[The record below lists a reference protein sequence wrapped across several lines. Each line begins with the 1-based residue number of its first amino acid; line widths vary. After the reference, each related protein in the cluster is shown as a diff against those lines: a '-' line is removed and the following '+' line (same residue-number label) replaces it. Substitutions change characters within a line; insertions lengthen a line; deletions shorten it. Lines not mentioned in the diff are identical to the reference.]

1 MRTAK
6 VLPCIVIV
14 ALCAIACRAE
24 VSWISGE
31 SAPPDWSITPANPTT
46 SDVIHFSGPTGVFSN
61 SCTAEVNMGGTATL
75 SVDPVNKT
83 VELWFQGPPPTI
95 CPLTWNPV
103 CGLEGHFGPL
113 EAGQWQF
120 LCQHPDASFSISF
133 TVGGI
138 GAGFTYRG
146 QLIEENVPASG
157 FYDFE
162 FELYDAADAGN
173 QHASTVTIEDLEVAD
188 GYFTVMLDF
197 GSDVFDGDSR
207 WLQIGVR
214 PGDSTDA
221 FTILSPRQEITPTPY
236 ALYAAS
242 GNPGPQGP
250 AGPPG
255 PKGDKGD
262 PGPQGPTGPEGPQ
275 GTPGPQGPV
284 GPPGPPGDG
293 TDSDWVITGDKMY
306 AGVSG
311 SVGIGTSTPMART
324 QLEVAGGGSAIWAIY
339 GSNFEAGHDVCAIR
353 GVASNFG
360 NYINYGGH
368 FRACGEHGT
377 GVYGLAKNTGDTKN
391 YGGYFQADGTEGIG
405 VYGEASYDGDVTN
418 YGGYF
423 EAGAQQGRGV
433 YGLASNTAKG
443 RKCGGCFEARG
454 ELGRGVEAVASG
466 ESSTAV
472 LAKVTGSG
480 SQAVY
485 AVVDSSG
492 SGTAGIFN
500 NYSEHGFGV
509 DVYAKGSESIG
520 VRAIGA
526 KYDFLA
532 AGPGTNYGSLSSI
545 RWKQDVH
552 PIDDPLGKVMDLR
565 GVYFNW
571 DAEHGGEHD
580 MGMIAEE
587 VAEVLPEI
595 VEYEEDGRYASG
607 MDYGKLTPLL
617 VEAVKALKN
626 EADEQRQELADK
638 TREIG
643 EQREQIADLTA
654 RLERMEAMMIKL
666 AVKGVYDGV
675 K

>member
-1 MRTAK
+1 
-6 VLPCIVIV
+6 VV
-14 ALCAIACRAE
+14 
-24 VSWISGE
+24 
-31 SAPPDWSITPANPTT
+31 
-46 SDVIHFSGPTGVFSN
+46 HFSGPTEVFSN
-61 SCTAEVNMGGTATL
+61 SCTAQVNMGGTATL
-75 SVDPVNKT
+75 SIDPVNKT
-83 VELWFQGPPPTI
+83 IELWFQGPPPTI

-214 PGDSTDA
+214 PGDSTGG

-236 ALYAAS
+236 ALYAAA

-275 GTPGPQGPV
+275 GTRGPQGPV

-293 TDSDWVITGDKMY
+293 ADSDWIISGDKMY

-339 GSNFEAGHDVCAIR
+339 GSNFETGHDVCAVR
-353 GVASNFG
+353 GVASNYG

-368 FRACGEHGT
+368 FRACGEYGR
-377 GVYGLAKNTGDTKN
+377 GVYGLAKNTSDTKN

-405 VYGEASYDGDVTN
+405 VYGEVSGSSGVAVSGSATATGYIENYGGQFEARGDRGRGIYGEATGVFGIGVRGLASNEGQATN
-418 YGGYF
+418 YGGHFEAKGGASVGVYGKGAAYGGHFRATGTRGTAGYF
-423 EAGAQQGRGV
+423 EANHAEGTGVSADGETGV
-433 YGLASNTAKG
+433 YSW
-443 RKCGGCFEARG
+443 G
-454 ELGRGVEAVASG
+454 EE
-466 ESSTAV
+466 
-472 LAKVTGSG
+472 
-480 SQAVY
+480 
-485 AVVDSSG
+485 
-492 SGTAGIFN
+492 
-500 NYSEHGFGV
+500 
-509 DVYAKGSESIG
+509 
-520 VRAIGA
+520 
-526 KYDFLA
+526 YDFYA
-532 AGPGTNYGSLSSI
+532 AGPGTNYGSVSSI
-545 RWKQDVH
+545 RWKQDVE

-565 GVYFNW
+565 GVYFSW
-571 DAEHGGEHD
+571 DAEHGGDHD

-587 VAEVLPEI
+587 VGEVLPEI

-607 MDYGKLTPLL
+607 MDYGKVTPLL
-617 VEAVKALKN
+617 VEAVKALKK
-626 EADEQRQELADK
+626 EADEQRKELAEK
-638 TREIG
+638 AREIA
-643 EQREQIADLTA
+643 EQKEQIADLTA
-654 RLERMEAMMIKL
+654 RLERMEAMTAKL
-666 AVKGVYDGV
+666 SVKGAYDGIN
-675 K
+675 